1 MIKIENIK
9 LAKASD
15 VENLQTNKADKVDG
29 KGLSTNDYTNADKDK
44 LSGIEE
50 GANKY
55 VHPNSH
61 NPDIILETAAKMF
74 VSQSD
79 INKWNKAL
87 QSKGIIS
94 FNDIV
99 VVEEGA
105 DTSAYPNAMVAVVEP
120 I

>member
-1 MIKIENIK
+1 MIKIEDIK

-15 VENLQTNKADKVDG
+15 VENLQTNKVDKVDG
-29 KGLSTNDYTNADKDK
+29 KGLSTNDYTNADKVK

-55 VHPNSH
+55 VHPSSH
-61 NPDIILETAAKMF
+61 DPGIITETEEKKF

-94 FNDIV
+94 FNDVV

-105 DTSAYPNAMVAVVEP
+105 DTSAYPNAMVVEVEP
-120 I
+120 M